1 MDILSP
7 RDCSLCVFVCAFVYP
22 YLITNVPID
31 TEAQF
36 KCIGLLSVFIKGS
49 DSIQGLAEDHA
60 MISRLPGFL
69 QQPFPTPQKF
79 LFPRLWDPHGIIA
92 RWIMRETREKSLSFF
107 FFICKNP
114 LSQEG
119 EIQPSS
125 LFLLQSLTCVAVIPV
140 KSCNTGNR
148 HS

>member
-60 MISRLPGFL
+60 MISRLPPAAISNPTKVFISRVVGSTWNNSQVDHEGDKRKITFFFL
-69 QQPFPTPQKF
+69 FHLQKPTQSRGRNSALFPFPATVPN
-79 LFPRLWDPHGIIA
+79 LC
-92 RWIMRETREKSLSFF
+92 S
-107 FFICKNP
+107 CY
-114 LSQEG
+114 
-119 EIQPSS
+119 SS
-125 LFLLQSLTCVAVIPV
+125 
-140 KSCNTGNR
+140 
-148 HS
+148 